1 MPRKRAKHTAEY
13 KQETLRR
20 IVEGKESLSS
30 VADDLGLA
38 RETLYRWMRE
48 YRSNPTEAFR
58 GNGKLTSQD
67 EEIRKLRQENSRLK
81 EEREILKKAA
91 TFFAK
96 ESR

>member
-1 MPRKRAKHTAEY
+1 MPRKRAKHAAEY
-13 KQETLRR
+13 KQEALRR
-20 IVEGKESLSS
+20 IVDGKEPVAS

-48 YRSNPTEAFR
+48 YRSNPNEAFR

-67 EEIRKLRQENSRLK
+67 EEIRKLRQENARLK
-81 EEREILKKAA
+81 EERDILKKAA